1 MTSSPSN
8 GSQPYIWTLHAC
20 SWDYALTHMLCCIG
34 VLGLLLFIPC
44 FELGSGL
51 YGDYPP
57 MNEAGL
63 QMLHDMYLDTGNTTG
78 FWEALQAYQG
88 SSSYRLASSSI
99 DLVCYLSFSGACD
112 QLGWLATHCGLFPL
126 HLWKSS
132 SNTIGPFCA
141 ALHAYYNPSSYC
153 LQS

>member
-1 MTSSPSN
+1 MCVRLCLCLCLSLTTYIGTFYGADIAYNTCQERLGSRQEDHPHAASSLTP
-8 GSQPYIWTLHAC
+8 C
-20 SWDYALTHMLCCIG
+20 MTHMTHTLLTEPTDSPHAG

-78 FWEALQAYQG
+78 FWEALHAYQG
-88 SSSYRLASSSI
+88 SSSYRLVG
-99 DLVCYLSFSGACD
+99 DLLRKYFACM
-112 QLGWLATHCGLFPL
+112 
-126 HLWKSS
+126 
-132 SNTIGPFCA
+132 
-141 ALHAYYNPSSYC
+141 
-153 LQS
+153 

>member
-1 MTSSPSN
+1 MTSSPRN
-8 GSQPYIWTLHAC
+8 GSQPYIWTLQAC
-20 SWDYALTHMLCCIG
+20 SWDYALTHMLYCIG

-88 SSSYRLASSSI
+88 SSSYRLASSST
-99 DLVCYLSFSGACD
+99 DLVCYLSFPGACD
-112 QLGWLATHCGLFPL
+112 QLCWLANA
-126 HLWKSS
+126 LWSFSS
-132 SNTIGPFCA
+132 SSLEIQQQHHRPFCA

-153 LQS
+153 LQL